1 MIGSRLV
8 WKMAWQNM
16 KRHWKQTLLTAIAG
30 AIGTMLLS
38 ISFVNYESVKHSG
51 QNWIDTHFGL
61 VDWEL
66 IPPYNHL
73 EEGFSTSEVESIIE
87 PYVQRNE
94 PLRFL
99 PIIRGETAIIAE
111 VKAQERAQS
120 KNGLLLLGFPSDQ
133 AGELDAGLASVQLRE
148 DEALIDDETARLL
161 GITEGDAIRLTDHT
175 GTPVLYQARMAAKG
189 SGISLIQFR
198 GDNARATGT
207 VIVNEQAAR
216 SLVGLAEG
224 YHTILVGRTDPSIP
238 VSFFSSLNQDTAQKF
253 EVRLLKNEA
262 IKRVDKLSFGFM
274 IGMISSVAVISS
286 ALLLRQV
293 LIMIAESRREL
304 FGVLRAIGLSRAQ
317 VRTLFAAEALLLS
330 LFIAIVGTVLGVA
343 GGFMLVKQFYGSYAA
358 SLSQMS
364 GANILIKPYVSPNGL
379 VWLFSS
385 VLLYLGVIALWA
397 ARQAGRAPIV
407 ETLRGAPTPVATQR
421 QRRRPGIIFWC
432 SLAIVAAHLYQALM
446 TTITPNDDTI
456 GTIIMLWIGGCLG
469 AVILILQLINYVST
483 SLGRALRRVGFPA
496 ISVQLAIKYLGVNKG
511 RTMTIALLF
520 AFVMMVLT
528 FTGNMTAI
536 VVQNNAV
543 DRNNQTMLG
552 FGGYA
557 SYDNVKQKEAILRLA
572 EENETIRPHI
582 EATATVEPYMLL
594 TATGQSQQAILP
606 VTPEL
611 LRGDTLKLIERDPRF
626 ERDEDVWE
634 AVMSNP
640 DYVVLPISQRGDL
653 LAASP
658 GSAVML
664 GSGGGPHVGDQI
676 ILPVYENKPRGLN
689 DAWEAV
695 EEQAFIVAGFADSN
709 SGREASFELYETTYV
724 HESVHQ
730 ALRPYGFK
738 WPNQSG
744 MGFVLLQFDYRNT
757 EVTQALQDYFI
768 MNGVL
773 NFKIPYVTQT
783 GEQLINRELSRGFI
797 GFTALSAVIGLFG
810 LAIVQFRAVQERGK
824 TIAMLRCI
832 GLSTKQM
839 TYMFVLEGSIVAT
852 IGLLVGWGIGTSGA
866 TTFLRLAVEDVKPH
880 EQVSPVSY
888 NNELL
893 IPILLVLILVAILIN
908 IGPAR
913 AALRL
918 SPADALRSQDT

>member
-30 AIGTMLLS
+30 AIGAMLLS

-51 QNWIDTHFGL
+51 QGWIDTHFGL

-66 IPPYNHL
+66 TPPYNHPQ
-73 EEGFSTSEVESIIE
+73 EAFSASEVKSIIE
-87 PYVQRNE
+87 PYVQRKD

-99 PIIRGETAIIAE
+99 PIVRGETAVIAE
-111 VKAQERAQS
+111 VKAQDKAQS
-120 KNGLLLLGFPSDQ
+120 KNGLLLLGIPSDQ
-133 AGELDAGLASVQLRE
+133 AAKFDARLASVQLRE
-148 DEALIDDETARLL
+148 DEALIDDDTARSLEL
-161 GITEGDAIRLTDHT
+161 TEGDAIRLTDHT
-175 GTPVLYQARMAAKG
+175 GSQVLYQVRMVPRG
-189 SGISLIQFR
+189 SESSLIQFR
-198 GDNARATGT
+198 GNNAMATGT
-207 VIVNEQAAR
+207 VIINEHAAR

-224 YHTILVGRTDPSIP
+224 YHTLLVGRTDSSLP
-238 VSFFSSLNQDTAQKF
+238 VSSFAMFEQDTQHKF
-253 EVRLLKNEA
+253 EVRLLKDNA
-262 IKRVDKLSFGFM
+262 IKRIDRLSFGFM
-274 IGMISSVAVISS
+274 IGMVSSVAVISS

-304 FGVLRAIGLSRAQ
+304 FGVLRALGLSRGQ
-317 VRTLFAAEALLLS
+317 VRGLFAAEALLLS
-330 LFIAIVGTVLGVA
+330 LFIAVVGTLLGVA
-343 GGFMLVKQFYGSYAA
+343 GGWMLIKQFYGSHAA
-358 SLSQMS
+358 PLSQMS
-364 GANILIKPYVSPNGL
+364 GANILIKPYVYPIGL
-379 VWLFSS
+379 GWLFTA
-385 VLLYLGVIALWA
+385 VLLYLVVIALWA

-407 ETLRGAPTPVATQR
+407 ETLRGAPTSVATQLR
-421 QRRRPGIIFWC
+421 RRRPGFIFWC
-432 SLAIVAAHLYQALM
+432 SLAVVAAHLYQALM
-446 TTITPNDDTI
+446 TNTTPNDDTI

-469 AVILILQLINYVST
+469 AVILVLQLINYAST
-483 SLGRALRRVGFPA
+483 YLGRALRRVGFPA

-528 FTGNMTAI
+528 FTGNLTAL
-536 VVQNNAV
+536 VVQKNAV

-552 FGGYA
+552 FGGYV
-557 SYDNVKQKEAILRLA
+557 SYDNVSQKEAALRLA
-572 EENETIRPHI
+572 GEDETIRPYI

-594 TATGQSQQAILP
+594 MAKEQGPQTILP
-606 VTPEL
+606 VTKDL
-611 LRGDTLKLIERDPRF
+611 LRGDKLKLIERDPKF

-634 AVMSNP
+634 AVMNNP
-640 DYVVLPISQRGDL
+640 DYVVLPISKRGDQL
-653 LAASP
+653 TRAS
-658 GSAVML
+658 GSAPTPASD
-664 GSGGGPHVGDQI
+664 GSPRVGERI
-676 ILPVYENKPRGLN
+676 ILPIYEEEPRGLN

-695 EEQAFIVAGFADSN
+695 GEQAFIVAGFADSN
-709 SGREASFELYETTYV
+709 SGRDERFQLYETTFV

-744 MGFVLLQFDYRNT
+744 GFVLLQFDYRNT
-757 EVTQALQDYFI
+757 EVTQALQDNFI
-768 MNGVL
+768 MNGIL
-773 NFKIPYVTQT
+773 NLKIPYVAQT
-783 GEQLINRELSRGFI
+783 GEQLINRELARGFI

-839 TYMFVLEGSIVAT
+839 THMFILEGSIVAT
-852 IGLLVGWGIGTSGA
+852 VGLLVGWGIGTSGA
-866 TTFLRLAVEDVKPH
+866 TTSLRLAVEDVKPH
-880 EQVSPVSY
+880 EQVAPISY

-893 IPILLVLILVAILIN
+893 VPILLVLILVAILIN